1 MTDRIEIKAVLDQYT
16 RHGWF
21 PRKALGS
28 ADFQASTLDLVPDIE
43 LGESETECIW
53 FSRRSYNDSESW
65 ELRRFSGSPFA
76 LVVVL
81 PDIASDETR
90 NGLLKEVEQKMKT
103 A

>member
-1 MTDRIEIKAVLDQYT
+1 MTDRLEIKAVVDQYI
-16 RHGWF
+16 RHGWL
-21 PRKALGS
+21 PRKALGPT
-28 ADFQASTLDLVPDIE
+28 DFQGTVLEIFPDIE
-43 LGESETECIW
+43 LNKGETECIW

-76 LVVVL
+76 LVVVI
-81 PDIASDETR
+81 PEIANDDTR